1 MMNLDE
7 RHDRDRSKGVSDVF
21 TFMPDELIW
30 AIRREREEE
39 ARNVMPH
46 TSRRADSER
55 VVHTHRPEQ
64 ASPSWVSS
72 SLKAGNGC

>member
-1 MMNLDE
+1 
-7 RHDRDRSKGVSDVF
+7 
-21 TFMPDELIW
+21 MPDELIW